1 MKILSSIDEGK
12 DIVNKEYIDAL
23 DLLGFEIVNSL
34 PSGTDIDE
42 DTIYLIEN
50 GESGGGGGGGST
62 VTYTLSKS
70 GSTIT
75 LTGSDGSTS
84 SVTVNE
90 MTTAQVQA
98 LIDAAIGNAL
108 EARY

>member
-1 MKILSSIDEGK
+1 MKILSSIDESK

-50 GESGGGGGGGST
+50 GEGGGGGGST

-75 LTGSDGSTS
+75 LTGSDSSTS
-84 SVTVNE
+84 SVSVNE
-90 MTTAQVQA
+90 MTAAQVQA
-98 LIDAAIGNAL
+98 MIDDAIGDVL
-108 EARY
+108 EASY

>member
-1 MKILSSIDEGK
+1 MKILSSIDESK

-50 GESGGGGGGGST
+50 GEGGGGGGGST
-62 VTYTLSKS
+62 VTYTLSKN

-84 SVTVNE
+84 VVTVNE
-90 MTTAQVQA
+90 MTAAQVQA
-98 LIDAAIGNAL
+98 MIDASITDAL
-108 EARY
+108 EASY

>member
-1 MKILSSIDEGK
+1 MKILSSIDESK

-50 GESGGGGGGGST
+50 GEGGGGGGST

-75 LTGSDGSTS
+75 LTGSDSSTS

-90 MTTAQVQA
+90 MTSQQVQA
-98 LIDAAIGNAL
+98 MIDAAVGDVL
-108 EARY
+108 GGSY

>member
-1 MKILSSIDEGK
+1 MKILSSIDESK

-34 PSGTDIDE
+34 PSGANIDE

-50 GESGGGGGGGST
+50 GEGGGGGGGST
-62 VTYTLSKS
+62 VTYALSKS

-75 LTGSDGSTS
+75 LTGSDSSTS

-98 LIDAAIGNAL
+98 LIDAAIGDVL
-108 EARY
+108 EASY

>member
-1 MKILSSIDEGK
+1 MKILSSIDESK

-50 GESGGGGGGGST
+50 GEGGGDGGST

-75 LTGSDGSTS
+75 LTGSDSSTS

-90 MTTAQVQA
+90 MTAAQVQA
-98 LIDAAIGNAL
+98 MIDASITDVL
-108 EARY
+108 EASY

>member
-1 MKILSSIDEGK
+1 MKILSSIDESK

-50 GESGGGGGGGST
+50 GEGGGGGGST
-62 VTYTLSKS
+62 VTYILSKS

-75 LTGSDGSTS
+75 LTGSDSSTS

-90 MTTAQVQA
+90 MTSQQVQA
-98 LIDAAIGNAL
+98 MIDAAVGDAL
-108 EARY
+108 GGSY